1 MGKDNRFS
9 DQPESVERNQFRQ
22 GFGDEDEPKERP
34 DEEAVKQEQQDELA
48 AERDYHNRRSA
59 GDLTDEE
66 KANTVLSDD
75 HQQGV
80 LNPTPEHQ
88 APQTS
93 E

>member
-34 DEEAVKQEQQDELA
+34 DEEAVKAEQQAHLD
-48 AERDYHNRRSA
+48 AEREEHNRRA
-59 GDLTDEE
+59 RGDLTDEE
-66 KANTVLSDD
+66 KRRAGIST
-75 HQQGV
+75 
-80 LNPTPEHQ
+80 E
-88 APQTS
+88 TS